1 MIKDS
6 VFRWLHVPVKKEFA
20 PEEEESE
27 DLSQKIQTTE
37 TLRTVPSARKKRT
50 QQLTQ
55 NPFAG
60 PPAKRPASAQQATVT
75 DTPADSS
82 QPVPELQPPSQ
93 ASVPSSQPAPELQPP
108 SQASV
113 PSSQP
118 AQPLPAAVQALANAS
133 E

>member
-37 TLRTVPSARKKRT
+37 TLRTVPSARKKRM
-50 QQLTQ
+50 QQHTQ

-93 ASVPSSQPAPELQPP
+93 ASVPSSQPA
-108 SQASV
+108 
-113 PSSQP
+113 
-118 AQPLPAAVQALANAS
+118 QPLPAAVQALANAS